1 MMRPDRIGEAAMKS
15 STLTGIAAVLFAAG
29 LVALIAA
36 IFRSADAHGGLLLWI
51 ALALLVATGVCWVAA
66 ARVQSSG

>member
-1 MMRPDRIGEAAMKS
+1 MMPPARIGEAAMKS

-29 LVALIAA
+29 LIALIAA

-51 ALALLVATGVCWVAA
+51 ALALLVATGACWFAA
-66 ARVQSSG
+66 ARAQSSG